1 MVGSRQL
8 PPPLSTSLGSHLFR
22 RLDSVQLLSLIV
34 SASLEVMPLPGLQ
47 PYAPT
52 RRWLWRTAGC
62 NLSLTQMSASRL
74 PPPLLEPRLVCRL
87 VAGVVSGGLHLLYH
101 PAGVH
106 FF

>member
-62 NLSLTQMSASRL
+62 NLSLT
-74 PPPLLEPRLVCRL
+74 
-87 VAGVVSGGLHLLYH
+87 
-101 PAGVH
+101 
-106 FF
+106 